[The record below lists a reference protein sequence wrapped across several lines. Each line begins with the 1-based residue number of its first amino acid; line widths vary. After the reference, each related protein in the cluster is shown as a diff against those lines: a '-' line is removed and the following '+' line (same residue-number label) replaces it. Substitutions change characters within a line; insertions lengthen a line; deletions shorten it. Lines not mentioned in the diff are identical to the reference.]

1 MCVAGQTVD
10 RASRTLETPFGNP
23 RNWQMAIKMEV
34 FQGVRK
40 QEKDSGADQR
50 TVLRG
55 AMSAI
60 IDISDLGQ
68 VIRWS
73 RYFGTTRL
81 QLCNAVAKVGS
92 DPAVVQRL
100 LRTR

>member
-1 MCVAGQTVD
+1 MEIKTESVPVAPEHEKGTD
-10 RASRTLETPFGNP
+10 ADHSR
-23 RNWQMAIKMEV
+23 V
-34 FQGVRK
+34 F
-40 QEKDSGADQR
+40 
-50 TVLRG
+50 RG
-55 AMSAI
+55 ALFGI

-100 LRTR
+100 LRMR